1 MNFKNAIT
9 ALSMIAVL
17 SIASFSVLQQNVF
30 AEPAYKYADDV
41 GVITTFTFR
50 DGVETYKYPIFVMI
64 DDFVANSGSPSFRLQ
79 GTVEPAPLLH
89 QALDD
94 AFKHKQNRSF
104 DWNSKYFGVTA
115 DFVKNGTSV
124 KKLDY
129 SNCEVNDYHVTTLH
143 GGKDSYISSSSG
155 FAIVNSID
163 FQCGGI
169 DLVMPNG
176 IAYSHKT
183 PFTYTDY
190 GMSPFKFTDDI
201 RTFVT
206 FEFDKGIE
214 KIEFPVFQLTSG
226 YGENTRNVSVSFT
239 SEGIVGNHPLLND
252 AIETTRKVSGFKS
265 GSNTDFEAQ
274 VQFVSGDKI
283 LREIEFRDCRI
294 DSYKLTTLYD
304 NEEGFTGKSGYAHV
318 DSLGVECIG
327 MSPKNPTY
335 EKMIKDVSWKNIMLE
350 HQTPSHAF
358 PIGGGP
364 RAVATFT
371 YMNGVETI
379 EFPMFIQGD
388 VLVKSNPTFTLEG
401 MVGEYPMLYDRTD
414 ENLKMTSS
422 TGTNPVLE
430 LFQVDINLVYGE
442 ESIRGFKYNDC
453 RVTDYD
459 IHTERSAEENYFKV
473 FTLVNV
479 FDFECKG
486 YKPYDPVSEKMS
498 VQTKAN
504 TDNTNDLRSTHSWG
518 PDFYVK

>member
-1 MNFKNAIT
+1 
-9 ALSMIAVL
+9 
-17 SIASFSVLQQNVF
+17 
-30 AEPAYKYADDV
+30 
-41 GVITTFTFR
+41 
-50 DGVETYKYPIFVMI
+50 
-64 DDFVANSGSPSFRLQ
+64 
-79 GTVEPAPLLH
+79 
-89 QALDD
+89 
-94 AFKHKQNRSF
+94 
-104 DWNSKYFGVTA
+104 
-115 DFVKNGTSV
+115 
-124 KKLDY
+124 
-129 SNCEVNDYHVTTLH
+129 
-143 GGKDSYISSSSG
+143 
-155 FAIVNSID
+155 
-163 FQCGGI
+163 
-169 DLVMPNG
+169 
-176 IAYSHKT
+176 
-183 PFTYTDY
+183 
-190 GMSPFKFTDDI
+190 
-201 RTFVT
+201 
-206 FEFDKGIE
+206 
-214 KIEFPVFQLTSG
+214 
-226 YGENTRNVSVSFT
+226 
-239 SEGIVGNHPLLND
+239 
-252 AIETTRKVSGFKS
+252 
-265 GSNTDFEAQ
+265 
-274 VQFVSGDKI
+274 
-283 LREIEFRDCRI
+283 
-294 DSYKLTTLYD
+294 
-304 NEEGFTGKSGYAHV
+304 
-318 DSLGVECIG
+318 

-430 LFQVDINLVYGE
+430 LFQVDINLMYGE

-459 IHTERSAEENYFKV
+459 VHTERSAEENYFKV

-486 YKPYDPVSEKMS
+486 YKPYDPAAEKMS